1 MINKSLLVFIIIT
14 SITYF
19 SCSKPPV
26 YVCGLFS
33 LTDRVPIDSKL
44 LAMETLTT
52 TGTAAS
58 FVEGIIIGKDSIYEN
73 ATFTKLENAL
83 LIFHNKVIND
93 SITNLSDIVGN
104 FEVELTP
111 GIYDITIKMIGYT
124 DLQIINLQLNSG
136 ERKYLK
142 VELGQWAPNSVA
154 CIVNL
159 QETNF
164 DK

>member
-14 SITYF
+14 SLTFF

-26 YVCGLFS
+26 YVCGLFN
-33 LTDRVPIDSKL
+33 LTDRIAIDSKL
-44 LAMETLTT
+44 LAMETVTT

-58 FVEGIIIGKDSIYEN
+58 FVEGIIIGKDSLYEN
-73 ATFTKLENAL
+73 ATFTNLENAL

-93 SITNLSDIVGN
+93 SITTISDIVGN

-136 ERKYLK
+136 EMKYLK

-159 QETNF
+159 QKTNF